1 LLNLEDFENKFDM
14 LYRATQKVQDLVSLD
29 ISPIGVFINLLYKSF
44 NVVNSNKKDLNDY
57 LYEKWEVTLCNFISF
72 YFKILII
79 IYVLLFYFIFA

>member
-1 LLNLEDFENKFDM
+1 M

-29 ISPIGVFINLLYKSF
+29 ISPIGVFINLSYKSF

-57 LYEKWEVTLCNFISF
+57 LYEKWEVTLCIFISF

-79 IYVLLFYFIFA
+79 IYVLQFYFIFALVMFR